1 MAHNFLRLKEGG
13 VYLIKN
19 FVVMNNKKDFRIRK
33 DDTFML
39 EFDGGTSIRKAVVNP
54 KGFVR
59 YPFQLVNFDH
69 LAPTD
74 NKYLIGNF
82 LFFCILIY
90 YSSVN
95 NVAKL

>member
-1 MAHNFLRLKEGG
+1 
-13 VYLIKN
+13 
-19 FVVMNNKKDFRIRK
+19 
-33 DDTFML
+33 ML

-59 YPFQLVNFDH
+59 YPFQLVDFDH

-82 LFFCILIY
+82 LFVL
-90 YSSVN
+90 YSHLLFVRE
-95 NVAKL
+95 